1 MRSFGQLWPTLKRLL
16 AYGSPWRKPLSV
28 AVMMLWIAAAAEVS
42 GPLLISYF
50 IDNMVAR
57 HHLPLGKVAG
67 LAAAYVGLQFLAAG
81 LHYAQSLLFNRAAVG
96 VVQSLRTD
104 VMDAALRQPL
114 SAFDTQPVGQLISRV
129 TNDTEVIRDLYV
141 TVVATVL
148 RSAAL
153 IGAML
158 VAMFSLD
165 WRMALVAILIFPA
178 VLTVMIIYQRY
189 STPIVR
195 RVRAYLADI
204 NDGFNEI
211 INGMSVIQQFRQQAR
226 FGERMGE
233 ASRSHY
239 MARMQTLRLDGFLLR
254 PLLSL
259 FSALI
264 LCGLLML
271 FSFTSAGTIE
281 VGVLYAFISYLSRLN
296 EPLIELTTQQSMLQQ
311 AVVAGER
318 VFELMDRPRQRY
330 GSDDRPLQSGAIDID
345 HLSFAYRDDN
355 LVLQDITLSVPS
367 RSFVALVGHT
377 GSGKSTLASLLMG
390 YYPLTQGE
398 IRLDGREISSLNHR
412 VLRQG
417 VAMVQQDPVVMAD
430 TFLANVTLGR
440 DVSEAQVWQ
449 ALETV
454 QLADLARGLS
464 DGLHTHLGE
473 QGNTLSVGQKQL
485 LALAERIRFSAVLI
499 FVVVWFTLS
508 YIPIAH
514 MVWGGGLLAAHG
526 ALDFAGGTVVHIN
539 AAIAGLVGAYLIGKR
554 VGFGKEAFK
563 PHNLPMVFTGTAILY
578 IGWFGFNAGSA
589 GSANEIAA
597 LAFVNTVVATA
608 AAILGWIIG
617 EWTLRG
623 KPSLLGAC
631 SGAIAGLVGVT
642 PACGYVG
649 VGGALVIGVIAGL
662 AGLWGVTMLK
672 RLLRVDDP
680 CDVFGVH
687 GVCGIVGCILTGVFA
702 ASSLGGVGFV
712 DGVTMGHQVM
722 VQLESIAITVVWS
735 GVVAFVGYKLADILV
750 GLRVP
755 EEQEREGLDVNS
767 HGENAYNA

>member
-1 MRSFGQLWPTLKRLL
+1 MKIAMIKTTVASLALL
-16 AYGSPWRKPLSV
+16 PGLT
-28 AVMMLWIAAAAEVS
+28 IAAPA
-42 GPLLISYF
+42 
-50 IDNMVAR
+50 VAD
-57 HHLPLGKVAG
+57 KA
-67 LAAAYVGLQFLAAG
+67 
-81 LHYAQSLLFNRAAVG
+81 
-96 VVQSLRTD
+96 D
-104 VMDAALRQPL
+104 
-114 SAFDTQPVGQLISRV
+114 SAFMMICTALVLFMTIPGIALFYGGLIRAKNVLSMLTQ
-129 TNDTEVIRDLYV
+129 V
-141 TVVATVL
+141 TVTF
-148 RSAAL
+148 AL
-153 IGAML
+153 VCILWVVYGYSLAFGEGNHFFGNTDGAML
-158 VAMFSLD
+158 KNI
-165 WRMALVAILIFPA
+165 ALTA
-178 VLTVMIIYQRY
+178 VTGTIYQY
-189 STPIVR
+189 IHV
-195 RVRAYLADI
+195 
-204 NDGFNEI
+204 
-211 INGMSVIQQFRQQAR
+211 
-226 FGERMGE
+226 
-233 ASRSHY
+233 
-239 MARMQTLRLDGFLLR
+239 
-254 PLLSL
+254 
-259 FSALI
+259 
-264 LCGLLML
+264 
-271 FSFTSAGTIE
+271 
-281 VGVLYAFISYLSRLN
+281 AF
-296 EPLIELTTQQSMLQQ
+296 Q
-311 AVVAGER
+311 G
-318 VFELMDRPRQRY
+318 
-330 GSDDRPLQSGAIDID
+330 
-345 HLSFAYRDDN
+345 SFAC
-355 LVLQDITLSVPS
+355 IT
-367 RSFVALVGHT
+367 VG
-377 GSGKSTLASLLMG
+377 L
-390 YYPLTQGE
+390 
-398 IRLDGREISSLNHR
+398 I
-412 VLRQG
+412 
-417 VAMVQQDPVVMAD
+417 
-430 TFLANVTLGR
+430 
-440 DVSEAQVWQ
+440 
-449 ALETV
+449 
-454 QLADLARGLS
+454 
-464 DGLHTHLGE
+464 
-473 QGNTLSVGQKQL
+473 VG
-485 LALAERIRFSAVLI
+485 ALAERIRFSAVLI

>member
-1 MRSFGQLWPTLKRLL
+1 MK
-16 AYGSPWRKPLSV
+16 
-28 AVMMLWIAAAAEVS
+28 IA
-42 GPLLISYF
+42 
-50 IDNMVAR
+50 
-57 HHLPLGKVAG
+57 
-67 LAAAYVGLQFLAAG
+67 
-81 LHYAQSLLFNRAAVG
+81 
-96 VVQSLRTD
+96 
-104 VMDAALRQPL
+104 
-114 SAFDTQPVGQLISRV
+114 
-129 TNDTEVIRDLYV
+129 
-141 TVVATVL
+141 
-148 RSAAL
+148 
-153 IGAML
+153 
-158 VAMFSLD
+158 
-165 WRMALVAILIFPA
+165 
-178 VLTVMIIYQRY
+178 MIK
-189 STPIVR
+189 T
-195 RVRAYLADI
+195 
-204 NDGFNEI
+204 
-211 INGMSVIQQFRQQAR
+211 
-226 FGERMGE
+226 
-233 ASRSHY
+233 
-239 MARMQTLRLDGFLLR
+239 
-254 PLLSL
+254 
-259 FSALI
+259 
-264 LCGLLML
+264 
-271 FSFTSAGTIE
+271 
-281 VGVLYAFISYLSRLN
+281 
-296 EPLIELTTQQSMLQQ
+296 
-311 AVVAGER
+311 
-318 VFELMDRPRQRY
+318 
-330 GSDDRPLQSGAIDID
+330 
-345 HLSFAYRDDN
+345 
-355 LVLQDITLSVPS
+355 
-367 RSFVALVGHT
+367 
-377 GSGKSTLASLLMG
+377 TLASLALLPGLTIAAPAVADKADSAFMMICTALVLFMTIPG
-390 YYPLTQGE
+390 IALFYGGLIRAKNVLSMLTQVTVTFALVCILWVVYGYSLAFGE
-398 IRLDGREISSLNHR
+398 GNH
-412 VLRQG
+412 
-417 VAMVQQDPVVMAD
+417 
-430 TFLANVTLGR
+430 FF
-440 DVSEAQVWQ
+440 
-449 ALETV
+449 
-454 QLADLARGLS
+454 
-464 DGLHTHLGE
+464 
-473 QGNTLSVGQKQL
+473 GNTDGAMLKNIALTAVTGTIYQYIHVAFQGSFACITVGL
-485 LALAERIRFSAVLI
+485 IVGALAERIRFSAVLI

-514 MVWGGGLLAAHG
+514 MVWGSGLLAAHG

>member
-1 MRSFGQLWPTLKRLL
+1 MK
-16 AYGSPWRKPLSV
+16 
-28 AVMMLWIAAAAEVS
+28 IA
-42 GPLLISYF
+42 
-50 IDNMVAR
+50 
-57 HHLPLGKVAG
+57 
-67 LAAAYVGLQFLAAG
+67 
-81 LHYAQSLLFNRAAVG
+81 
-96 VVQSLRTD
+96 
-104 VMDAALRQPL
+104 
-114 SAFDTQPVGQLISRV
+114 
-129 TNDTEVIRDLYV
+129 
-141 TVVATVL
+141 
-148 RSAAL
+148 
-153 IGAML
+153 
-158 VAMFSLD
+158 
-165 WRMALVAILIFPA
+165 
-178 VLTVMIIYQRY
+178 MIK
-189 STPIVR
+189 T
-195 RVRAYLADI
+195 
-204 NDGFNEI
+204 
-211 INGMSVIQQFRQQAR
+211 
-226 FGERMGE
+226 
-233 ASRSHY
+233 
-239 MARMQTLRLDGFLLR
+239 
-254 PLLSL
+254 
-259 FSALI
+259 
-264 LCGLLML
+264 
-271 FSFTSAGTIE
+271 
-281 VGVLYAFISYLSRLN
+281 
-296 EPLIELTTQQSMLQQ
+296 
-311 AVVAGER
+311 
-318 VFELMDRPRQRY
+318 
-330 GSDDRPLQSGAIDID
+330 
-345 HLSFAYRDDN
+345 
-355 LVLQDITLSVPS
+355 
-367 RSFVALVGHT
+367 
-377 GSGKSTLASLLMG
+377 TLASLALLPGLTIAAPAVADKADSAFMMICTALVLFMTIPG
-390 YYPLTQGE
+390 IALFYGGLIRAKNVLSMLTQVTVTFALVCILWAVYGYSLAFGE
-398 IRLDGREISSLNHR
+398 GNH
-412 VLRQG
+412 
-417 VAMVQQDPVVMAD
+417 
-430 TFLANVTLGR
+430 FF
-440 DVSEAQVWQ
+440 
-449 ALETV
+449 
-454 QLADLARGLS
+454 
-464 DGLHTHLGE
+464 
-473 QGNTLSVGQKQL
+473 GNTDGAMLKNIALTAVTGTIYQYIHVAFQGSFACITVGL
-485 LALAERIRFSAVLI
+485 IVGALAERIRFSAVLI
-499 FVVVWFTLS
+499 LVVVWFTLS

>member
-1 MRSFGQLWPTLKRLL
+1 MK
-16 AYGSPWRKPLSV
+16 
-28 AVMMLWIAAAAEVS
+28 IA
-42 GPLLISYF
+42 
-50 IDNMVAR
+50 
-57 HHLPLGKVAG
+57 
-67 LAAAYVGLQFLAAG
+67 
-81 LHYAQSLLFNRAAVG
+81 
-96 VVQSLRTD
+96 
-104 VMDAALRQPL
+104 
-114 SAFDTQPVGQLISRV
+114 
-129 TNDTEVIRDLYV
+129 
-141 TVVATVL
+141 
-148 RSAAL
+148 
-153 IGAML
+153 
-158 VAMFSLD
+158 
-165 WRMALVAILIFPA
+165 
-178 VLTVMIIYQRY
+178 MIK
-189 STPIVR
+189 T
-195 RVRAYLADI
+195 
-204 NDGFNEI
+204 
-211 INGMSVIQQFRQQAR
+211 
-226 FGERMGE
+226 
-233 ASRSHY
+233 
-239 MARMQTLRLDGFLLR
+239 
-254 PLLSL
+254 
-259 FSALI
+259 
-264 LCGLLML
+264 
-271 FSFTSAGTIE
+271 
-281 VGVLYAFISYLSRLN
+281 
-296 EPLIELTTQQSMLQQ
+296 
-311 AVVAGER
+311 
-318 VFELMDRPRQRY
+318 
-330 GSDDRPLQSGAIDID
+330 
-345 HLSFAYRDDN
+345 
-355 LVLQDITLSVPS
+355 
-367 RSFVALVGHT
+367 
-377 GSGKSTLASLLMG
+377 TLASLALLPGLTIAAPAVADKADSAFMMICTALVLFMTIPG
-390 YYPLTQGE
+390 IALFYGGLIRAKNVLSMLTQVTVTFALVCILWVVYGYSLAFGE
-398 IRLDGREISSLNHR
+398 GNH
-412 VLRQG
+412 
-417 VAMVQQDPVVMAD
+417 
-430 TFLANVTLGR
+430 FF
-440 DVSEAQVWQ
+440 
-449 ALETV
+449 
-454 QLADLARGLS
+454 
-464 DGLHTHLGE
+464 
-473 QGNTLSVGQKQL
+473 GNTDGAMLKNIALTAVTGTIYQYIHVAFQGSFACITVGL
-485 LALAERIRFSAVLI
+485 IVGALAERILFSAVLI

>member
-1 MRSFGQLWPTLKRLL
+1 MK
-16 AYGSPWRKPLSV
+16 
-28 AVMMLWIAAAAEVS
+28 IA
-42 GPLLISYF
+42 
-50 IDNMVAR
+50 
-57 HHLPLGKVAG
+57 
-67 LAAAYVGLQFLAAG
+67 
-81 LHYAQSLLFNRAAVG
+81 
-96 VVQSLRTD
+96 
-104 VMDAALRQPL
+104 
-114 SAFDTQPVGQLISRV
+114 
-129 TNDTEVIRDLYV
+129 
-141 TVVATVL
+141 
-148 RSAAL
+148 
-153 IGAML
+153 
-158 VAMFSLD
+158 
-165 WRMALVAILIFPA
+165 
-178 VLTVMIIYQRY
+178 MIK
-189 STPIVR
+189 T
-195 RVRAYLADI
+195 
-204 NDGFNEI
+204 
-211 INGMSVIQQFRQQAR
+211 
-226 FGERMGE
+226 
-233 ASRSHY
+233 
-239 MARMQTLRLDGFLLR
+239 
-254 PLLSL
+254 
-259 FSALI
+259 
-264 LCGLLML
+264 
-271 FSFTSAGTIE
+271 
-281 VGVLYAFISYLSRLN
+281 
-296 EPLIELTTQQSMLQQ
+296 
-311 AVVAGER
+311 
-318 VFELMDRPRQRY
+318 
-330 GSDDRPLQSGAIDID
+330 
-345 HLSFAYRDDN
+345 
-355 LVLQDITLSVPS
+355 
-367 RSFVALVGHT
+367 
-377 GSGKSTLASLLMG
+377 TLASLALLPGLTIAAPAVADKADSAFMMICTALVLFMTIPG
-390 YYPLTQGE
+390 IALFYGGLIRAKNVLSMLTQVTVTFALVCILWVVYGYSLAFGE
-398 IRLDGREISSLNHR
+398 GNH
-412 VLRQG
+412 
-417 VAMVQQDPVVMAD
+417 
-430 TFLANVTLGR
+430 FF
-440 DVSEAQVWQ
+440 
-449 ALETV
+449 
-454 QLADLARGLS
+454 
-464 DGLHTHLGE
+464 
-473 QGNTLSVGQKQL
+473 GNTDGAMLKNIALTAVTGTIYQYIHVAFQGSFACITVGL
-485 LALAERIRFSAVLI
+485 IVGALAERIRFSAVLI

-554 VGFGKEAFK
+554 VGFGKEEFK

>member
-1 MRSFGQLWPTLKRLL
+1 MK
-16 AYGSPWRKPLSV
+16 
-28 AVMMLWIAAAAEVS
+28 IA
-42 GPLLISYF
+42 
-50 IDNMVAR
+50 
-57 HHLPLGKVAG
+57 
-67 LAAAYVGLQFLAAG
+67 
-81 LHYAQSLLFNRAAVG
+81 
-96 VVQSLRTD
+96 
-104 VMDAALRQPL
+104 
-114 SAFDTQPVGQLISRV
+114 
-129 TNDTEVIRDLYV
+129 
-141 TVVATVL
+141 
-148 RSAAL
+148 
-153 IGAML
+153 
-158 VAMFSLD
+158 
-165 WRMALVAILIFPA
+165 
-178 VLTVMIIYQRY
+178 MIK
-189 STPIVR
+189 T
-195 RVRAYLADI
+195 
-204 NDGFNEI
+204 
-211 INGMSVIQQFRQQAR
+211 
-226 FGERMGE
+226 
-233 ASRSHY
+233 
-239 MARMQTLRLDGFLLR
+239 
-254 PLLSL
+254 
-259 FSALI
+259 
-264 LCGLLML
+264 
-271 FSFTSAGTIE
+271 
-281 VGVLYAFISYLSRLN
+281 
-296 EPLIELTTQQSMLQQ
+296 
-311 AVVAGER
+311 
-318 VFELMDRPRQRY
+318 
-330 GSDDRPLQSGAIDID
+330 
-345 HLSFAYRDDN
+345 
-355 LVLQDITLSVPS
+355 
-367 RSFVALVGHT
+367 
-377 GSGKSTLASLLMG
+377 TLASLALLPGLTIAAPAVADKADSAFMMICTALVLFMTIPG
-390 YYPLTQGE
+390 IALFYGGLIRAKNVLSMLTQVTVTFALVCILWVVYGYSLAFGE
-398 IRLDGREISSLNHR
+398 GNH
-412 VLRQG
+412 
-417 VAMVQQDPVVMAD
+417 
-430 TFLANVTLGR
+430 FF
-440 DVSEAQVWQ
+440 
-449 ALETV
+449 
-454 QLADLARGLS
+454 
-464 DGLHTHLGE
+464 
-473 QGNTLSVGQKQL
+473 GNTDGAMLKNIALTAVTGTIYQYIHVAFQGSFACITVGL
-485 LALAERIRFSAVLI
+485 IVGALAERIRFSAVLI

-563 PHNLPMVFTGTAILY
+563 PHNLPMVFIGTAILY

-642 PACGYVG
+642 PACGYIG

>member
-1 MRSFGQLWPTLKRLL
+1 MK
-16 AYGSPWRKPLSV
+16 
-28 AVMMLWIAAAAEVS
+28 IA
-42 GPLLISYF
+42 
-50 IDNMVAR
+50 
-57 HHLPLGKVAG
+57 
-67 LAAAYVGLQFLAAG
+67 
-81 LHYAQSLLFNRAAVG
+81 
-96 VVQSLRTD
+96 
-104 VMDAALRQPL
+104 
-114 SAFDTQPVGQLISRV
+114 
-129 TNDTEVIRDLYV
+129 
-141 TVVATVL
+141 
-148 RSAAL
+148 
-153 IGAML
+153 
-158 VAMFSLD
+158 
-165 WRMALVAILIFPA
+165 
-178 VLTVMIIYQRY
+178 MIK
-189 STPIVR
+189 T
-195 RVRAYLADI
+195 
-204 NDGFNEI
+204 
-211 INGMSVIQQFRQQAR
+211 
-226 FGERMGE
+226 
-233 ASRSHY
+233 
-239 MARMQTLRLDGFLLR
+239 
-254 PLLSL
+254 
-259 FSALI
+259 
-264 LCGLLML
+264 
-271 FSFTSAGTIE
+271 
-281 VGVLYAFISYLSRLN
+281 
-296 EPLIELTTQQSMLQQ
+296 
-311 AVVAGER
+311 
-318 VFELMDRPRQRY
+318 
-330 GSDDRPLQSGAIDID
+330 
-345 HLSFAYRDDN
+345 
-355 LVLQDITLSVPS
+355 
-367 RSFVALVGHT
+367 
-377 GSGKSTLASLLMG
+377 TLASLALLPGLTIAAPAVADKADSAFMMICTALVLFMTIPG
-390 YYPLTQGE
+390 IALFYGGLIRAKNVLSMLTQVTVTFALVCILWVVYGYSLAFGE
-398 IRLDGREISSLNHR
+398 GNHFFGNVDGAMLKNIALTAVTGTIYQYIH
-412 VLRQG
+412 VAFQG
-417 VAMVQQDPVVMAD
+417 SFACI
-430 TFLANVTLGR
+430 
-440 DVSEAQVWQ
+440 
-449 ALETV
+449 TV
-454 QLADLARGLS
+454 GLI
-464 DGLHTHLGE
+464 
-473 QGNTLSVGQKQL
+473 VG
-485 LALAERIRFSAVLI
+485 ALAERIRFSAVLI

-687 GVCGIVGCILTGVFA
+687 GVCGIIGCILTGVFA

-735 GVVAFVGYKLADILV
+735 GVGAFVGYKLADILV

>member
-1 MRSFGQLWPTLKRLL
+1 MK
-16 AYGSPWRKPLSV
+16 
-28 AVMMLWIAAAAEVS
+28 IA
-42 GPLLISYF
+42 
-50 IDNMVAR
+50 
-57 HHLPLGKVAG
+57 
-67 LAAAYVGLQFLAAG
+67 
-81 LHYAQSLLFNRAAVG
+81 
-96 VVQSLRTD
+96 
-104 VMDAALRQPL
+104 
-114 SAFDTQPVGQLISRV
+114 
-129 TNDTEVIRDLYV
+129 
-141 TVVATVL
+141 
-148 RSAAL
+148 
-153 IGAML
+153 
-158 VAMFSLD
+158 
-165 WRMALVAILIFPA
+165 
-178 VLTVMIIYQRY
+178 MIK
-189 STPIVR
+189 T
-195 RVRAYLADI
+195 
-204 NDGFNEI
+204 
-211 INGMSVIQQFRQQAR
+211 
-226 FGERMGE
+226 
-233 ASRSHY
+233 
-239 MARMQTLRLDGFLLR
+239 
-254 PLLSL
+254 
-259 FSALI
+259 
-264 LCGLLML
+264 
-271 FSFTSAGTIE
+271 
-281 VGVLYAFISYLSRLN
+281 
-296 EPLIELTTQQSMLQQ
+296 
-311 AVVAGER
+311 
-318 VFELMDRPRQRY
+318 
-330 GSDDRPLQSGAIDID
+330 
-345 HLSFAYRDDN
+345 
-355 LVLQDITLSVPS
+355 
-367 RSFVALVGHT
+367 
-377 GSGKSTLASLLMG
+377 TLASLALLPGLTIAAPAVADKADSAFMMICTALVLFMTIPG
-390 YYPLTQGE
+390 IALFYGGLIRAKNVLSMLTQVTVTFALVCILWVVYGYSLAFGE
-398 IRLDGREISSLNHR
+398 GNH
-412 VLRQG
+412 
-417 VAMVQQDPVVMAD
+417 
-430 TFLANVTLGR
+430 FF
-440 DVSEAQVWQ
+440 
-449 ALETV
+449 
-454 QLADLARGLS
+454 
-464 DGLHTHLGE
+464 
-473 QGNTLSVGQKQL
+473 GNTDGAMLKNIALTAVTGTIYQYIHVAFQGSFACITVGL
-485 LALAERIRFSAVLI
+485 IVGALAERIRFSAVLI

-687 GVCGIVGCILTGVFA
+687 GVCGIIGCILTGVFA

>member
-1 MRSFGQLWPTLKRLL
+1 MK
-16 AYGSPWRKPLSV
+16 
-28 AVMMLWIAAAAEVS
+28 IA
-42 GPLLISYF
+42 
-50 IDNMVAR
+50 
-57 HHLPLGKVAG
+57 
-67 LAAAYVGLQFLAAG
+67 
-81 LHYAQSLLFNRAAVG
+81 
-96 VVQSLRTD
+96 
-104 VMDAALRQPL
+104 
-114 SAFDTQPVGQLISRV
+114 
-129 TNDTEVIRDLYV
+129 
-141 TVVATVL
+141 
-148 RSAAL
+148 
-153 IGAML
+153 
-158 VAMFSLD
+158 
-165 WRMALVAILIFPA
+165 
-178 VLTVMIIYQRY
+178 MIK
-189 STPIVR
+189 T
-195 RVRAYLADI
+195 
-204 NDGFNEI
+204 
-211 INGMSVIQQFRQQAR
+211 
-226 FGERMGE
+226 
-233 ASRSHY
+233 
-239 MARMQTLRLDGFLLR
+239 
-254 PLLSL
+254 
-259 FSALI
+259 
-264 LCGLLML
+264 
-271 FSFTSAGTIE
+271 
-281 VGVLYAFISYLSRLN
+281 
-296 EPLIELTTQQSMLQQ
+296 
-311 AVVAGER
+311 
-318 VFELMDRPRQRY
+318 
-330 GSDDRPLQSGAIDID
+330 
-345 HLSFAYRDDN
+345 
-355 LVLQDITLSVPS
+355 
-367 RSFVALVGHT
+367 
-377 GSGKSTLASLLMG
+377 TLASLALLPGLTIAAPAVADKADSAFMMICTALVLFMTIPG
-390 YYPLTQGE
+390 IALFYGGLIRAKNVLSMLTQVTVTFALVCILWVVYGYSLAFGE
-398 IRLDGREISSLNHR
+398 GNHFFGNVDGAMLKNIALTAVTGTIYQYIH
-412 VLRQG
+412 VAFQG
-417 VAMVQQDPVVMAD
+417 SFACI
-430 TFLANVTLGR
+430 
-440 DVSEAQVWQ
+440 
-449 ALETV
+449 TV
-454 QLADLARGLS
+454 GLI
-464 DGLHTHLGE
+464 
-473 QGNTLSVGQKQL
+473 VG
-485 LALAERIRFSAVLI
+485 ALAERIRFSAVLI

-687 GVCGIVGCILTGVFA
+687 GVCGIIGCILTGVFA

-735 GVVAFVGYKLADILV
+735 GIVAFVGYKLADILV

>member
-1 MRSFGQLWPTLKRLL
+1 MK
-16 AYGSPWRKPLSV
+16 
-28 AVMMLWIAAAAEVS
+28 IA
-42 GPLLISYF
+42 
-50 IDNMVAR
+50 
-57 HHLPLGKVAG
+57 
-67 LAAAYVGLQFLAAG
+67 
-81 LHYAQSLLFNRAAVG
+81 
-96 VVQSLRTD
+96 
-104 VMDAALRQPL
+104 
-114 SAFDTQPVGQLISRV
+114 
-129 TNDTEVIRDLYV
+129 
-141 TVVATVL
+141 
-148 RSAAL
+148 
-153 IGAML
+153 
-158 VAMFSLD
+158 
-165 WRMALVAILIFPA
+165 
-178 VLTVMIIYQRY
+178 MIK
-189 STPIVR
+189 T
-195 RVRAYLADI
+195 
-204 NDGFNEI
+204 
-211 INGMSVIQQFRQQAR
+211 
-226 FGERMGE
+226 
-233 ASRSHY
+233 
-239 MARMQTLRLDGFLLR
+239 
-254 PLLSL
+254 
-259 FSALI
+259 
-264 LCGLLML
+264 
-271 FSFTSAGTIE
+271 
-281 VGVLYAFISYLSRLN
+281 
-296 EPLIELTTQQSMLQQ
+296 
-311 AVVAGER
+311 
-318 VFELMDRPRQRY
+318 
-330 GSDDRPLQSGAIDID
+330 
-345 HLSFAYRDDN
+345 
-355 LVLQDITLSVPS
+355 
-367 RSFVALVGHT
+367 
-377 GSGKSTLASLLMG
+377 TLASLALLPGLTIAAPAVADKADSAFMMICTALVLFMTIPG
-390 YYPLTQGE
+390 IALFYGGLIRAKNVLSMLTQVTVTFALVCILWVVYGYSLAFGE
-398 IRLDGREISSLNHR
+398 GNH
-412 VLRQG
+412 
-417 VAMVQQDPVVMAD
+417 
-430 TFLANVTLGR
+430 FF
-440 DVSEAQVWQ
+440 
-449 ALETV
+449 
-454 QLADLARGLS
+454 
-464 DGLHTHLGE
+464 
-473 QGNTLSVGQKQL
+473 GNTDGAMLKNIALTAVTGTIYQYIHVAFQGSFACITVGL
-485 LALAERIRFSAVLI
+485 IVGALAERIRFSAVLI

-539 AAIAGLVGAYLIGKR
+539 AAIAVLVGAYLIGKR

>member
-1 MRSFGQLWPTLKRLL
+1 MK
-16 AYGSPWRKPLSV
+16 
-28 AVMMLWIAAAAEVS
+28 IA
-42 GPLLISYF
+42 
-50 IDNMVAR
+50 
-57 HHLPLGKVAG
+57 
-67 LAAAYVGLQFLAAG
+67 
-81 LHYAQSLLFNRAAVG
+81 
-96 VVQSLRTD
+96 
-104 VMDAALRQPL
+104 
-114 SAFDTQPVGQLISRV
+114 
-129 TNDTEVIRDLYV
+129 
-141 TVVATVL
+141 
-148 RSAAL
+148 
-153 IGAML
+153 
-158 VAMFSLD
+158 
-165 WRMALVAILIFPA
+165 
-178 VLTVMIIYQRY
+178 MIK
-189 STPIVR
+189 T
-195 RVRAYLADI
+195 
-204 NDGFNEI
+204 
-211 INGMSVIQQFRQQAR
+211 
-226 FGERMGE
+226 
-233 ASRSHY
+233 
-239 MARMQTLRLDGFLLR
+239 
-254 PLLSL
+254 
-259 FSALI
+259 
-264 LCGLLML
+264 
-271 FSFTSAGTIE
+271 
-281 VGVLYAFISYLSRLN
+281 
-296 EPLIELTTQQSMLQQ
+296 
-311 AVVAGER
+311 
-318 VFELMDRPRQRY
+318 
-330 GSDDRPLQSGAIDID
+330 
-345 HLSFAYRDDN
+345 
-355 LVLQDITLSVPS
+355 
-367 RSFVALVGHT
+367 
-377 GSGKSTLASLLMG
+377 TLASLALLPGLTIAAPAVADKADSAFMMICTALVLFMTIPG
-390 YYPLTQGE
+390 IALFYGGLIRAKNVLSMLTQVTVTFALVCILWVVYGYSLAFGE
-398 IRLDGREISSLNHR
+398 GNHFF
-412 VLRQG
+412 G
-417 VAMVQQDPVVMAD
+417 
-430 TFLANVTLGR
+430 N
-440 DVSEAQVWQ
+440 
-449 ALETV
+449 
-454 QLADLARGLS
+454 S
-464 DGLHTHLGE
+464 DGAMLKNIALTAVTGTIYQYIHVAF
-473 QGNTLSVGQKQL
+473 QGSFACITVGL
-485 LALAERIRFSAVLI
+485 IVGALAERIRFSAVLI